1 MNAGLVA
8 IRLRCSYG
16 AHVVLDD
23 VTFAAAPG
31 EVVGILGP
39 NGAGK
44 SSTFGIVAGTV
55 RPRGGTVHLDGR
67 DLAGMPLHARARAG
81 LGYLPQEPAFFPEL
95 DVAGN
100 LGLALEA
107 VAASVTPEALLAR
120 VDLAGFGPRD
130 VRTLSGGERK
140 RLAVARLLALD
151 PRVVVLDE
159 PFAGV
164 DPVAVAGLQDLVRGL
179 AADGR
184 AVLLTDHAVRET
196 LAVCTRVLLLD
207 RGVVQ
212 AEGTPAE
219 VLAHPHA
226 RARYFGDGVFL
237 TPGVAGD

>member
-1 MNAGLVA
+1 MSAGLVVS
-8 IRLRCSYG
+8 RLRCMYG
-16 AHVVLDD
+16 ARVVLDD
-23 VTFAAAPG
+23 VSFASAPG
-31 EVVGILGP
+31 EIVGILGP

-44 SSTFGIVAGTV
+44 STAFGIVAGTV
-55 RPRGGTVHLDGR
+55 WPRSGTVHLDGR

-81 LGYLPQEPAFFPEL
+81 LGYLPQDPAFFPEL

-107 VAASVTPEALLAR
+107 VGASVTPEALLAR
-120 VDLAGFGPRD
+120 VGLGGFGARD

-151 PRVVVLDE
+151 PRVMVLDE

-179 AADGR
+179 AGEGR

-196 LAVCTRVLLLD
+196 LSVCTRVLLLD
-207 RGVVQ
+207 QGIVQ
-212 AEGTPAE
+212 AEGAPAE
-219 VLAHPHA
+219 VLAHPRA

-237 TPGVAGD
+237 P

>member
-1 MNAGLVA
+1 M
-8 IRLRCSYG
+8 RLRCAYG

-23 VTFAAAPG
+23 VSFAAGPG
-31 EVVGILGP
+31 DIVGILGP

-44 SSTFGIVAGTV
+44 STAFGIVAGTV
-55 RPRGGTVHLDGR
+55 RARGGTVHLDGR

-100 LGLALEA
+100 LALALEA
-107 VAASVTPEALLAR
+107 VAASIAPDELLAR
-120 VDLAGFGPRD
+120 VDLANFGARD

-151 PRVVVLDE
+151 PRVLVLDE

-164 DPVAVAGLQDLVRGL
+164 DPIAVAGLQALVRGL
-179 AADGR
+179 AGEGR

-207 RGVVQ
+207 RGRVQ
-212 AEGTPAE
+212 AEGTPVE
-219 VLAHPHA
+219 VLADRHA

-237 TPGVAGD
+237 SSGVAEG